1 MNESERG
8 SAAVEALL
16 VAPVLLV
23 LVALLVGGGQLVS
36 DQAAVRAVAREA
48 GRIAVTAST
57 PSGAVEL
64 GIARAD
70 EVAAGYGLD
79 STRLR
84 VSVQPGTFDRGDQ
97 VTVRVA
103 YSADLS
109 RLPAFGLIPGSTEL
123 TADHVEPIDRH
134 IGR

>member
-1 MNESERG
+1 MKERERG

-48 GRIAVTAST
+48 GRIAVTGSS
-57 PSGAVEL
+57 PSDAVEL
-64 GIARAD
+64 GTARAA
-70 EVAAGYGLD
+70 EVADGYGLD
-79 STRLR
+79 SSRVR
-84 VSVQPGTFDRGDQ
+84 VSVQPGSFDRGDQ
-97 VTVRVA
+97 VTVHVT
-103 YSADLS
+103 YSVDLS
-109 RLPAFGLIPGSTEL
+109 GLPSFGLIPGTAEL
-123 TADHVEPIDRH
+123 TANHVEPIDRH

>member
-1 MNESERG
+1 MNALERG

-23 LVALLVGGGQLVS
+23 LVALLVGGGELVS

-64 GIARAD
+64 GTARAG

-79 STRLR
+79 SARLR
-84 VSVQPGTFDRGDQ
+84 VSVQPGSFDRGKE
-97 VTVRVA
+97 VTVRVT
-103 YSADLS
+103 YGADLS
-109 RLPAFGLIPGSTEL
+109 GLPAFGLIPSNTEL
-123 TADHVEPIDRH
+123 TADHIEPIDRH

>member
-1 MNESERG
+1 MNEIERG

-23 LVALLVGGGQLVS
+23 LIALLVGGGQLVS

-57 PSGAVEL
+57 SSGAVEL
-64 GIARAD
+64 GTARAH

-79 STRLR
+79 SAHLR
-84 VSVQPGTFDRGDQ
+84 VMVQPGSFVRGEE
-97 VTVRVA
+97 VTVHVA
-103 YSADLS
+103 YGADLTG
-109 RLPAFGLIPGSTEL
+109 LPAFGLIPSSTEL
-123 TADHVEPIDRH
+123 TADHVEPIDWH